1 MHYTPNVDFAFNS
14 VEHIMRDVNNGWII
28 RYTHAN
34 VASFFFIFVYMHIGR
49 GLYYSSYKSPRVLV
63 WSIGV
68 IILILMMAIA
78 FLGYEDS
85 PTWFNNNNL
94 ILNSMIPSKIINNF
108 IKDKNIKP
116 VFTFENLEKQETREK
131 ICKEIKHISGIYM
144 ILNKITLDYYIGSAS
159 TNRIYSRFTSHMIY
173 FTGSKI
179 VKLAIKKYNLSNFA
193 FLVLEIFPD
202 IVTQKN
208 NKQLLDLEDFYLKSL
223 LPNYNIL
230 TEAGNSFGYKHTEIT
245 RINMKAKY
253 SLERR
258 LKIGALNRGKTLS
271 KATVEKL
278 RIVALTRKSYIY
290 SEQGKLNLKK
300 KSKSLLVFNLNGTL
314 YSEYSSIT
322 EAAINL
328 KCSLKTINRCLKTEK
343 KILKRQ

>member
-1 MHYTPNVDFAFNS
+1 
-14 VEHIMRDVNNGWII
+14 
-28 RYTHAN
+28 
-34 VASFFFIFVYMHIGR
+34 
-49 GLYYSSYKSPRVLV
+49 
-63 WSIGV
+63 
-68 IILILMMAIA
+68 MMAIA
-78 FLGYEDS
+78 FLGYDYS
-85 PTWFNNNNL
+85 PTWFNNNL
-94 ILNSMIPSKIINNF
+94 ILNSMILPPVPAGRGTAVTGTKIVDNF
-108 IKDKNIKP
+108 IKDKKIKP
-116 VFTFENLEKQETREK
+116 EYIFENLDSLETREK
-131 ICKEIKHISGIYM
+131 CKEIKYISGIYM

-159 TNRIYSRFTSHMIY
+159 TNRMFSRFTSHMIY
-173 FTGSKI
+173 LTGSKI

-202 IVTQKN
+202 IVTQQN

-258 LKIGALNRGKTLS
+258 LEIGALNRGRTLP
-271 KATVEKL
+271 KETVE
-278 RIVALTRKSYIY
+278 RMRNNALNRKPYTY

-300 KSKSLLVFNLNGTL
+300 KSKFLLVFNLNGSL
-314 YSEYSSIT
+314 YGEYISLT
-322 EAAINL
+322 EAAKSL